1 MVSNK
6 PAQTRLA
13 RYKKGIRA
21 ERWAR
26 AKLRLS
32 AYGVLTQRY
41 KTPFG
46 EIDVVARRGKTLVY
60 VEVKARA
67 SAHAAFSAVSSQQQ
81 HRIVKAAHHFIAH
94 YPEYANHTMRFDV
107 ICVVPRPY
115 WFPRIIHVQDAWRP

>member
-1 MVSNK
+1 MVANK

-21 ERWAR
+21 ERWAQ

-67 SAHAAFSAVSSQQQ
+67 NVQAALSAVSSQQQ
-81 HRIVKAAHHFIAH
+81 HRIVQAAQHFIAQ
-94 YPEYANHTMRFDV
+94 YPEYAHHTMRFDV
-107 ICVVPRPY
+107 MCVVPRPF
-115 WFPRIIHVQDAWRP
+115 WLPRIIHVQDAWRP

>member
-1 MVSNK
+1 MVANK
-6 PAQTRLA
+6 PDQTRLA

-21 ERWAR
+21 ERWAQ

-67 SAHAAFSAVSSQQQ
+67 SAHLALSAVSSQQQ
-81 HRIVKAAHHFIAH
+81 RRIVQAAQHFIAQ
-94 YPEYANHTMRFDV
+94 YPEYAHHTMRFDV
-107 ICVVPRPY
+107 MCVVPRPF
-115 WFPRIIHVQDAWRP
+115 WLPHIIHVQDAWRP